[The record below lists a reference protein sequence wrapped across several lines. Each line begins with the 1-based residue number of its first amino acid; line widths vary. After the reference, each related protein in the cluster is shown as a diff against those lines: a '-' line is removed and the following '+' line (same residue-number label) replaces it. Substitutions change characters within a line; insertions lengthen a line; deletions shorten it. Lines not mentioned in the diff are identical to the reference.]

1 LISTQAGCGA
11 RLPGGVDDARSLWAL
26 LAAGGNAVAPA
37 PWNRRGNGRPSG
49 YLGKATLEGF
59 DPGAF
64 GMAPAEAAVADPQ
77 QRLALFCAAEA
88 LQVAWGDA
96 PGEAR
101 DRAIAVFVGAT
112 QIDYAALAKAKPSA
126 YAATGVGRGRRRVIQ
141 VRFNMS
147 VPRARVPK
155 ERIHA
160 SRALREMI
168 ARPKMS
174 RNEWNTAE
182 IGAFEVGN
190 FALFS
195 CPGVGAIA
203 VVSNRVSYCL
213 DLRGAAVSL
222 DTACSSALVALDAA
236 ASRLRRGDETA
247 ALVGAANVQLVSSW
261 SEAFVV
267 AGMLSPRHR
276 CAFGDDGADGYVR
289 GEGVAFACVSATASA
304 ASAFVEATAVNQDGR
319 SNGLTAPNP
328 AAQARMLRAAVG
340 SRRKLDVGFV
350 EAHGTGT
357 RLGDPIELDALGRS
371 LRDGPGAPLATAS
384 VKSNLG
390 HLECAAGA
398 RAAKESELPDFK
410 GSYLGRFPLVSA
422 DFWTSDHLSERSR
435 SVDAFF
441 SERARAAHSR

>member
-1 LISTQAGCGA
+1 MISTQAGCGA

-182 IGAFEVGN
+182 IGAF
-190 FALFS
+190 
-195 CPGVGAIA
+195 
-203 VVSNRVSYCL
+203 
-213 DLRGAAVSL
+213 
-222 DTACSSALVALDAA
+222 
-236 ASRLRRGDETA
+236 
-247 ALVGAANVQLVSSW
+247 
-261 SEAFVV
+261 
-267 AGMLSPRHR
+267 
-276 CAFGDDGADGYVR
+276 
-289 GEGVAFACVSATASA
+289 
-304 ASAFVEATAVNQDGR
+304 
-319 SNGLTAPNP
+319 
-328 AAQARMLRAAVG
+328 
-340 SRRKLDVGFV
+340 
-350 EAHGTGT
+350 
-357 RLGDPIELDALGRS
+357 
-371 LRDGPGAPLATAS
+371 
-384 VKSNLG
+384 
-390 HLECAAGA
+390 
-398 RAAKESELPDFK
+398 
-410 GSYLGRFPLVSA
+410 
-422 DFWTSDHLSERSR
+422 
-435 SVDAFF
+435 
-441 SERARAAHSR
+441 